1 VGITI
6 KGVSAVGLFSA
17 LINNASSYPAE
28 KAQKEYQKLLANG
41 ENVEVA
47 YKLVRDILLF
57 TPKRLILVDIQGM
70 TGKKTEIMSVPY
82 RSIQRFSVETAG
94 HFDLDAEL
102 KIWVSGQHEPIQK
115 TFSSAVNIYDVQAV
129 IAEAVAGAG

>member
-17 LINNASSYPAE
+17 LINNASNFSAE

-41 ENVEVA
+41 ENIEVA
-47 YKLVRDILLF
+47 YKLVRDVLLF
-57 TPKRLILVDIQGM
+57 TPKRLILVDIQGI
-70 TGKKTEIMSVPY
+70 TGKKTEIMSIPY
-82 RSIQRFSVETAG
+82 RSIKRFSVETAG

-102 KIWVSGQHEPIQK
+102 KIWISGQNEPIQK

-129 IAEAVAGAG
+129 IAQAVAGDI